1 MVLTIARN
9 SLYKI
14 VESMKTKNET
24 IFICQEM
31 DGMLKQRVDYL
42 VKISLI
48 NQRKR
53 WIADYIEKNFTK
65 FMGEDRLLTSDEVVE
80 MLQISHQTLGRRIK
94 QGKLLPVNPEAKR
107 NYRFKRSDVYK
118 LIEKKGE

>member
-1 MVLTIARN
+1 
-9 SLYKI
+9 
-14 VESMKTKNET
+14 MKTKKEK

-31 DGMLKQRVDYL
+31 DEMLKQRVDYL

-53 WIADYIEKNFTK
+53 WISDYIEKNLTK

>member
-1 MVLTIARN
+1 M
-9 SLYKI
+9 
-14 VESMKTKNET
+14 
-24 IFICQEM
+24 
-31 DGMLKQRVDYL
+31 

-53 WIADYIEKNFTK
+53 WISDYIEKNFTK

-118 LIEKKGE
+118 LIEKEEVPND

>member
-1 MVLTIARN
+1 
-9 SLYKI
+9 
-14 VESMKTKNET
+14 MKTKKEK

-31 DGMLKQRVDYL
+31 DEILKQRVDYL

-53 WIADYIEKNFTK
+53 WIADYIEKNFAK
-65 FMGEDRLLTSDEVVE
+65 FMGEDRLLTSKEVVE
-80 MLQISHQTLGRRIK
+80 MLQISPQTLGRRIN
-94 QGKLLPVNPEAKR
+94 QGKLTPINPEAKR
-107 NYRFKRSDVYK
+107 NYRFKKSEVYK

>member
-1 MVLTIARN
+1 
-9 SLYKI
+9 
-14 VESMKTKNET
+14 MKTKNET

-80 MLQISHQTLGRRIK
+80 MLQIPHQTLGRRIK

>member
-1 MVLTIARN
+1 
-9 SLYKI
+9 
-14 VESMKTKNET
+14 MKTKKEK

-31 DGMLKQRVDYL
+31 DEMLKQRVDYL

-53 WIADYIEKNFTK
+53 WISNYIEKNFTK

>member
-1 MVLTIARN
+1 
-9 SLYKI
+9 
-14 VESMKTKNET
+14 MKKKNET

-31 DGMLKQRVDYL
+31 DEMLKQRVDYL

-53 WIADYIEKNFTK
+53 WIEDYIKKNFTK
-65 FMGEDRLLTSDEVVE
+65 FIGEDRLLTSKEVVE
-80 MLQISHQTLGRRIK
+80 MLQISAQTLSRRIK
-94 QGKLLPVNPEAKR
+94 QGKLVPVNPEVQR
-107 NYRFKRSDVYK
+107 NYRFKKSDVYK

>member
-1 MVLTIARN
+1 
-9 SLYKI
+9 
-14 VESMKTKNET
+14 MKAKKEKV
-24 IFICQEM
+24 FICQEM
-31 DGMLKQRVDYL
+31 DVMLKQRVDYL

-53 WIADYIEKNFTK
+53 WISDYIEKNFMK

-94 QGKLLPVNPEAKR
+94 QGKLVPVNPEAKR
-107 NYRFKRSDVYK
+107 NYRFKRSVVYK
-118 LIEKKGE
+118 LIENKEVPND

>member
-1 MVLTIARN
+1 MAKKKEKV
-9 SLYKI
+9 
-14 VESMKTKNET
+14 
-24 IFICQEM
+24 FICQEM
-31 DGMLKQRVDYL
+31 DEMLKQRVDYL

-53 WIADYIEKNFTK
+53 WISDYIEKNFTK
-65 FMGEDRLLTSDEVVE
+65 FMGEDRLLTSDEVAE

-94 QGKLLPVNPEAKR
+94 QGKLIPVNPEAKR